1 MFIYLFYKYS
11 EIKMS
16 AKVRSLRKRLKQKE
30 ESESSAPEE
39 KKLKTPQTIQG
50 TTKRPLFQA
59 PKRRR
64 DSYIDPLEYF
74 QKEHLII
81 KEDKMDDLLEDVP
94 EEEAKKEE
102 SQNDEKP
109 KPKPKGGMM
118 MMGMPMPGA
127 GGMPGMGFR
136 INFEEM
142 MKARAKVKKEQEPK
156 VETKRERPGSLKPRA
171 VTKKEMDEEP
181 DNEEEPKMKEGTDE
195 QSLYIK
201 LVMARNK
208 YTELSSAKTNVYDK
222 ILKQI
227 SELRQI
233 KDLPQKYLEK
243 VDEFESKLKIPDR
256 LILDPD
262 VQEIENEKEYE
273 KIVEKPV
280 NLDDV
285 IKSLNL
291 VGTN

>member
-1 MFIYLFYKYS
+1 
-11 EIKMS
+11 MS
-16 AKVRSLRKRLKQKE
+16 NKARSLRKRLKQKE
-30 ESESSAPEE
+30 ESEPSLTAPSEQ
-39 KKLKTPQTIQG
+39 KLKTVSTIQENK
-50 TTKRPLFQA
+50 KRPIFQA

-81 KEDKMDDLLEDVP
+81 KEDKMDDLLEDVIP
-94 EEEAKKEE
+94 EEDAKKEE
-102 SQNDEKP
+102 SKNDEKP

-142 MKARAKVKKEQEPK
+142 MKVRAKVKKEQEPK

-181 DNEEEPKMKEGTDE
+181 DNDEEPKMKEGSDE

-208 YTELSSAKTNVYDK
+208 YSELSSAKTNVYDK
-222 ILKQI
+222 IIKQI

-256 LILDPD
+256 LIFDPD
-262 VQEIENEKEYE
+262 VQEIENENEYE
-273 KIVEKPV
+273 KLVEKPV

-285 IKSLNL
+285 INSLNL
-291 VGTN
+291 AGTN